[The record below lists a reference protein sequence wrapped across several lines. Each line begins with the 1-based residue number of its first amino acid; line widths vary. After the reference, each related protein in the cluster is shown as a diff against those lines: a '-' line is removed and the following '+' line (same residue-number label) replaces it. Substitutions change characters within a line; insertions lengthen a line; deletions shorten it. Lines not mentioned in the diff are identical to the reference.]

1 MATASTLDH
10 LLTNE
15 EDVASCCVE
24 QLGAVAATM
33 LRAVSRPMHTAFTHT
48 GWAQQFWRLQSVRN
62 PQAWHLVGAPAPEG
76 EGAFLGCWFATLLRI
91 MARRACARSAGS
103 AACLAGAGP

>member
-1 MATASTLDH
+1 MLRRTAGSRGSH
-10 LLTNE
+10 YA
-15 EDVASCCVE
+15 ASCQPAYAHGVHPHR
-24 QLGAVAATM
+24 LGTAVLAA
-33 LRAVSRPMHTAFTHT
+33 AECSERP
-48 GWAQQFWRLQSVRN
+48 V
-62 PQAWHLVGAPAPEG
+62 PER

>member
-62 PQAWHLVGAPAPEG
+62 PAPER